1 MQFGIVWDD
10 GFQTRDYDADL
21 ANSQPFKTFVEA
33 RKELFPLQFTVKEAR
48 QKMKEIRQQVIT
60 SVSVGST
67 GYISLRVFDG
77 TNNGWYD
84 ALQLPVKEKL
94 YVVPY
99 LCKKISRG
107 IAHLLLPTFN
117 IVMRLDNYDV
127 TVHSYQL
134 FDTNIMIE
142 VTDDMRN
149 TYPNIWK

>member
-1 MQFGIVWDD
+1 MEDAIRVAKYDKDQHDIVEIQWYTGNPHLRSSLQFGIVWDD

-99 LCKKISRG
+99 L
-107 IAHLLLPTFN
+107 
-117 IVMRLDNYDV
+117 
-127 TVHSYQL
+127 
-134 FDTNIMIE
+134 
-142 VTDDMRN
+142 
-149 TYPNIWK
+149 